1 MKWYNYAIPPI
12 DFYWSKLK
20 SPCEVIREMTHD
32 FNKVDELSRFIKD
45 LSSAMEAFKS
55 MGWQSTVMSDGVFY
69 VPFEDEF
76 HYGFA
81 LKESDNGTTYI
92 ASPIPFPHL
101 EEYLN
106 GS

>member
-12 DFYWSKLK
+12 DINWGQLK
-20 SPCEVIREMTHD
+20 SPTEVIREMTHD
-32 FNKVDELSRFIKD
+32 FNEVDELRRFIKD
-45 LSSAMEAFKS
+45 LSSAMEAFNS
-55 MGWQSTVMSDGVFY
+55 MGWQSTVTSDGVFY
-69 VPFEDEF
+69 VPLENEF

-101 EEYLN
+101 EEYLD